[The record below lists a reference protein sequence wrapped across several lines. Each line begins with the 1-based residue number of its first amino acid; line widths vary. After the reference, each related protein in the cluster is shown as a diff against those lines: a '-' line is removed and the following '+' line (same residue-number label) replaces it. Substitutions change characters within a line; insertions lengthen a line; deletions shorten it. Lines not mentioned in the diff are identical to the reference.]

1 MQSLGGFYASLLPH
15 LDERQRR
22 LPAGLGARMLGR
34 GGITA
39 VARATSRSRSTVG
52 KAAGEIDAGVEI
64 SARIRLP
71 GAGRPKA
78 IDAQPGLLVALD
90 DLVEPESRGD
100 PMCPL
105 RWTTKSTR
113 TLPNELCRK
122 GLTLSHVTVSHVS
135 VAVLLAEMGYGPQA
149 NAKGSK
155 GRQHEDRDAQF
166 VRLNGEVESHLAAG
180 QPVLSV
186 DAKQKLR
193 HEVPRS
199 GSERAWRREVQPM
212 PAV

>member
-1 MQSLGGFYASLLPH
+1 
-15 LDERQRR
+15 
-22 LPAGLGARMLGR
+22 MLGR

-39 VARATSRSRSTVG
+39 VARVTSMSRSTVQ
-52 KAAGEIDAGVEI
+52 KAVGEVDAGIEV
-64 SARIRLP
+64 SARIRPP

-113 TLPNELCRK
+113 TLADELGQK
-122 GLTLSHVTVSHVS
+122 GFTVSHVS
-135 VAVLLAEMGYGPQA
+135 VGVLLHEIGYSLQA
-149 NAKGSK
+149 NAKENK

-166 VRLNGEVESHLAAG
+166 VHLSGEVESHLAAG
-180 QPVLSV
+180 QPVISV
-186 DAKQKLR
+186 DAKKK
-193 HEVPRS
+193 EVTGNLKKALL
-199 GSERAWRREVQPM
+199 GSLW
-212 PAV
+212 